1 MRAPSDPNGWRKY
14 RPIAEIG
21 RGGMADVC
29 LAVAQGPAGFNKLV
43 VLKRARIELCEDA
56 EILAMFLDEAR
67 LAARLNHPNVVQTYE
82 VGNDGERLYI
92 AMEYLDGQPLG
103 SLRARVGHG
112 RVPLP
117 VQVRV
122 LCDALAGIH
131 HAHELRDFDGTPI
144 GVVHRD
150 VSPQN
155 IFVTYDGV
163 IKVVDF
169 GIAKAADSLS
179 ETRTGMLK
187 GKVSY
192 MSPEQARGERV
203 DRRSDVFSVG
213 VILWEAI
220 ARKRM
225 WKGYNDLAVLARLS
239 IGELPSLREEAPDVD
254 VDPEIERICLKAL
267 APAREARYA
276 TAAELQEELE
286 RWLEEHPRGTT
297 AREVGAFAAD
307 HFAEDRAR
315 IKQLVEEQLR
325 DVRWTGNTPKITLA
339 DLPKLGAGPSS
350 MTPTSTAPT
359 MFSTARAS
367 SMVPST
373 SATGQTAQKQT
384 AARPIRTVI
393 AIGITFT
400 LATGVVVLG
409 IVRAPSSSDTASG
422 AHPAPAEPPA
432 PSPQQGEI
440 NLVVRVSPADARLFL
455 DGAPLSTGAYQ
466 GRLARGERAHVLR
479 AEAPGFLAREEKI
492 MASSDLVVSLA
503 LELAPEAQPG
513 KLTRSAPPPAARPT
527 PVASSLP
534 AVRPP
539 SAAPSPPA
547 ARSTP
552 VASSP
557 AARPPSSAPS
567 PPAAPVPSS
576 QQKQKRWI
584 DVESPYAR

>member
-179 ETRTGMLK
+179 ETRTGVLK

-225 WKGYNDLAVLARLS
+225 WKGYNDLAVLARLA

-297 AREVGAFAAD
+297 AREVGAFAAG

-339 DLPKLGAGPSS
+339 DLPKLGAGTSS

-373 SATGQTAQKQT
+373 GATGQTAQKQA

-393 AIGITFT
+393 AIGITFA

-432 PSPQQGEI
+432 ATSPHRGEI

-492 MASSDLVVSLA
+492 TASSDLVVSLA

-513 KLTRSAPPPAARPT
+513 KLARSAPPPAARP
-527 PVASSLP
+527 
-534 AVRPP
+534 P
-539 SAAPSPPA
+539 SAAPSPA
-547 ARSTP
+547 A
-552 VASSP
+552 
-557 AARPPSSAPS
+557 PP